1 MKIFFKKYY
10 RLLENSLLRI
20 NRYSG
25 EKKLKFLLETNIR
38 SIFSET
44 LRISYDLKLI
54 EYKLKEERV
63 ARVERNKLAYVSLLK
78 DRVQQILL
86 DRGGVRKC
94 FKVMRSIFV
103 EETRK
108 DHGLVSDMLG
118 KMGKLSKIYTKNKQ
132 SNLQHFTYKW
142 REHAYRAKI
151 EEDVF
156 LVDCIRTKI
165 EHILSDLV
173 DFGEKVEEFSTHW
186 RCLIERNL
194 NSLCY

>member
-1 MKIFFKKYY
+1 MVKIFFKKYY

-38 SIFSET
+38 NIFSET

-54 EYKLKEERV
+54 EYKLKEERTS
-63 ARVERNKLAYVSLLK
+63 RVERNKLTYVNLVK
-78 DRVQQILL
+78 NRIEQIFM

-94 FKVMRSIFV
+94 FKTLRSVFV
-103 EETRK
+103 EETRR
-108 DHGLVSDMLG
+108 DHVLVNDMLG

-142 REHAYRAKI
+142 RENAYRAKT

-165 EHILSDLV
+165 ELILSDLV
-173 DFGEKVEEFSTHW
+173 DFGERVEEFSTHW
-186 RCLIERNL
+186 RCLI
-194 NSLCY
+194 